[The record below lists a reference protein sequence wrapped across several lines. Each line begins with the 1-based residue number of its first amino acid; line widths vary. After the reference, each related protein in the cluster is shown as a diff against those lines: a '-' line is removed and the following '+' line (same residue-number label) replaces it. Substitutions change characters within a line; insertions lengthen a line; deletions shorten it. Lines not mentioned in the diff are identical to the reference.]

1 MRLQELAGEENISSS
16 FSGTKDS
23 SIILHEKSTNGIVH
37 AEENGNP
44 LTEEKGSL
52 WRNVMLFC
60 STHGNG
66 ISDF

>member
-52 WRNVMLFC
+52 
-60 STHGNG
+60 
-66 ISDF
+66 